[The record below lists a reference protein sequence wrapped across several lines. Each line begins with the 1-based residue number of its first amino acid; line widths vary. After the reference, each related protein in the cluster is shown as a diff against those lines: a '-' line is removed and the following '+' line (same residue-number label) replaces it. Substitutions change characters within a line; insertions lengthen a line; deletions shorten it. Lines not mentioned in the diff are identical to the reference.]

1 MHTFY
6 VIFSCLPVLGRLC
19 SVLSALVAEGGGSSR
34 CATPAS
40 RCSGF
45 LCRRAPAPGARASVI
60 AATPPGSGAQAPCC
74 GSRASSPLSVWV
86 LPRPGLDRVSPA
98 GAFMLRRS
106 VLSSPLDPLDP
117 SPPGCSVH
125 EIFQARVLEQ
135 VAVSS
140 PRGSSQP
147 ED

>member
-1 MHTFY
+1 MFACAG
-6 VIFSCLPVLGRLC
+6 SSLLRALC
-19 SVLSALVAEGGGSSR
+19 SSCRGWGLLSLRHAGFSLQRLPLSPGTGSGR
-34 CATPAS
+34 
-40 RCSGF
+40 SGF
-45 LCRRAPAPGARASVI
+45 RNCSYPPRP
-60 AATPPGSGAQAPCC
+60 PPGSGAQAPCC